1 MTFRQLHKHHSHRRR
16 TWLTTIAATASVCV
30 AVLLLV
36 SAYGGCFNPSTHSAL
51 WSVAT
56 LAFPIV
62 LTLALALLLLWL
74 VLRQWLCA
82 AVMAL
87 AVALSWP
94 TVAVTSPVN
103 VKSASPSSAAS
114 DSTGNRF
121 KMLTFNVMNFGRYDG
136 TQSTRNPSMDFILK
150 QNADLVVLQE
160 AALSDTDFVNLP
172 SIRMMRPQIEKAYPY
187 HSNGYHDLVIMSR
200 YPYKVVEDTVLR
212 NVVIR
217 RDQYGPLYHFFAKI
231 FDVQMP
237 HGRQLR
243 LITVH
248 MQSIGL
254 TPDDKQLYMRLTTLD
269 ESTVASRREIKAVKH
284 SLLAKLA
291 RAFRL
296 RAAEARSLRS
306 IIDASPQNV
315 IVAGDFNDT
324 PASYCY
330 RTVRGTDMADAW
342 ADCAFGPTY
351 TFNAYRLYFRID
363 HILYRG
369 ALKAVGV
376 ERWREGDSDHY
387 PLVAT
392 FEWTKD

>member
-1 MTFRQLHKHHSHRRR
+1 M
-16 TWLTTIAATASVCV
+16 AA
-30 AVLLLV
+30 LLLA
-36 SAYGGCFNPSTHSAL
+36 SAYGGRFDPCTHSAL

-74 VLRQWLCA
+74 VLRLWRCA
-82 AVMAL
+82 VVQVL
-87 AVALSWP
+87 SVVLSWP

-103 VKSASPSSAAS
+103 LAPCSSAAVAG
-114 DSTGNRF
+114 DSSAERF
-121 KMLTFNVMNFGRYDG
+121 KVLTFNVMNFGYYDD

-187 HSNGYHDLVIMSR
+187 HSHGYHDLVIMSR
-200 YPYKVVEDTVLR
+200 YPYSVVEDTVLR

-217 RDQYGPLYHFFAKI
+217 PDQYGPLYHFFAKI

-254 TPDDKQLYMRLTTLD
+254 TPDDKRLYMRLTNLD

-296 RAAEARSLRS
+296 RAAEARNLRA
-306 IIDASPQNV
+306 IIDSSPQNV

-330 RTVRGTDMADAW
+330 HTVRGADMADAW

-363 HILYRG
+363 HVLYRG
-369 ALKAVGV
+369 ALKAVDIN
-376 ERWREGDSDHY
+376 RWREGDSDHY

-392 FEWTKD
+392 FEWTDKH